1 MFCYKSFPVPPREW
15 SRVQGPCSLFVVN
28 EIDNQDYVTIP
39 LTGKVVPTSQI
50 GAELAMLNKGNILQ
64 YKKNSSNL
72 TKKQKYSQLAQGH
85 RVSRHTTWATQSANG
100 YTNPNIR
107 CLERVNSETIE
118 IDPNS
123 DNPTTIQ
130 DLGTLVCGTLENP
143 ITGVVVRQPPIP
155 NCHLTTDSNVP
166 GQIMSLCWNDGITP
180 WYPRTRYTMTNSG
193 NKWPTNAT
201 LISAVIIEPPVLTI
215 VSLPPEGST
224 VSLSWTNN
232 QVASLPISSY
242 NIYQNFKLVANV
254 LHPNNTITIN
264 NLTPGLIY
272 VFYVTAVSNTYPI
285 KTESRPSN
293 IVSNTTIYF
302 VVTGNPI
309 QKIEGNQYTVAFTQT
324 GTITFINPT
333 NPQVTLFCGGGG
345 GGGGGG
351 AYVDGGGG
359 GGGGGGGITT
369 TTFNSSSSTT
379 YIAVV
384 GSGGAKGNAGRTL
397 TNGSNGSPGSNSTFT
412 GGGISYTGLGG
423 YGGEGSINNSTN
435 GANGGASG
443 TPGSVSGKSAKSN
456 ILPATPG
463 TIGGGGGGGS
473 YNISNTSDFSSG
485 ANGGINI
492 SVNNNSNFGAGGGG
506 GLGFYNGKPGSGGNS
521 NAGNGGNPGS
531 DGKPNTGGG
540 GGGGQA
546 GNGVTGTYGSSY
558 AGGFG
563 GSGIVVLYFLLL

>member
-1 MFCYKSFPVPPREW
+1 MFCYKTLPIPPREW
-15 SRVQGPCSLFVVN
+15 SRVQGSCSLIVVN

-39 LTGKVVPTSQI
+39 LTGKVVPVSQI

-100 YTNPNIR
+100 YTNPNTKS
-107 CLERVNSETIE
+107 LERVNSENIV
-118 IDPNS
+118 INPNS
-123 DNPTTIQ
+123 DNPITIQ
-130 DLGTLVCGTLENP
+130 DLGTLVCGTIENP

-201 LISAVIIEPPVLTI
+201 LISAVIVEPPVLTL
-215 VSLPPEGST
+215 VSATVSS

-232 QVASLPISSY
+232 QVVGLPISSY
-242 NIYQNFKLVANV
+242 NIYQNFKLIANV

-264 NLTPGLIY
+264 DLEPGLIY

-285 KTESRPSN
+285 KTESRPSD
-293 IVSNTTIYF
+293 IVSNSTAYF
-302 VVTGNPI
+302 VVGGNPI
-309 QKIEGNQYTVAFTQT
+309 QQVEGNQYTVAFTQT

-333 NPQVTLFCGGGG
+333 KPQITFFCGVGG

-369 TTFNSSSSTT
+369 TTFNSTSTT
-379 YIAVV
+379 YFAIV
-384 GSGGAKGNAGRTL
+384 GSGGAKGNAGRPVENGG
-397 TNGSNGSPGSNSTFT
+397 NGSSGSNSAFT
-412 GGGISYTGLGG
+412 GTGVSCIGLGG
-423 YGGEGSINNSTN
+423 YGGEGAINNSTN
-435 GANGGASG
+435 GGNGGESG
-443 TPGSVSGKSAKSN
+443 TPGSVGGNGATENTSATSG
-456 ILPATPG
+456 I
-463 TIGGGGGGGS
+463 IGSGGGGGS
-473 YNISNTSDFSSG
+473 YNSSNTSDVSSG
-485 ANGGINI
+485 ANGVLNI
-492 SVNNNSNFGAGGGG
+492 SVNNNNNFGAGGGG
-506 GLGFYNGKPGSGGNS
+506 GLGLYNGKPGIAGNT

-546 GNGVTGTYGSSY
+546 GNGVRNSSY

-563 GSGIVVLYFLLL
+563 GSGIVVLYFILS